1 MSSCH
6 AFTDRQQSEARSGAE
21 NSRGGDFCEKL
32 DRSLEEAR
40 EKVAM
45 GARRPCGCA
54 LRCKSEGT
62 VCGQT
67 RWATGDVAN

>member
-1 MSSCH
+1 MLSLTASSLRP
-6 AFTDRQQSEARSGAE
+6 AVERKILG
-21 NSRGGDFCEKL
+21 GGDFCEKL
-32 DRSLEEAR
+32 DRSSEEAR

-54 LRCKSEGT
+54 LRCKSEET